1 MKNPFPLI
9 RQCSQPCSAI
19 LVKLPITPNQITTAS
34 LLLGVTGGIFFISS
48 NFETQLIGSFI
59 FFLSYIL
66 DNCDGEVARYK
77 NLTSS
82 FGEEFDT
89 FVDWIVHAFFFAT
102 LGYGTW
108 LETENLIW
116 LWVGLIASAGATIN
130 YFLVT
135 FILKFKDCDDQTQGA
150 NFDETMTQKIIYI
163 FREIFR
169 SDFCFIVI
177 LLTIIDYHWLL
188 LPAAAIGTQ
197 IYWIMA
203 LISHHSKK

>member
-19 LVKLPITPNQITTAS
+19 LVNLPITPNQITTAS
-34 LLLGVTGGIFFISS
+34 LLLGVTGSIFFISS
-48 NFETQLIGSFI
+48 NFESQLIGSFI

-102 LGYGTW
+102 LGYGTS

-135 FILKFKDCDDQTQGA
+135 FILKFKDCEDQTQGA

-203 LISHHSKK
+203 HISHHSKK

>member
-135 FILKFKDCDDQTQGA
+135 FILKFKDCEDQTQGA

>member
-89 FVDWIVHAFFFAT
+89 FVDWIVHAFFFVT
-102 LGYGTW
+102 LGYGTS

-135 FILKFKDCDDQTQGA
+135 FILKFKDCEDQTHGA
-150 NFDETMTQKIIYI
+150 KFDETMTQKIIYI

>member
-34 LLLGVTGGIFFISS
+34 LLLGVTGSIFFISS
-48 NFETQLIGSFI
+48 NFESQLIGSFI

-135 FILKFKDCDDQTQGA
+135 FMLKFKDCEDQTQRA